1 MGIGPYP
8 GKDRSNRDITV
19 HRLRRIQG
27 IRTGPRS
34 SSGDLPNSPVYPT
47 TSIRAS
53 GTNQP
58 IRQKQSFRHN
68 RQSTGPRTSLDA
80 GVHDSYRPT
89 AHRSGCPSADQA
101 RGGSHT
107 ELPVLLW
114 TWHVRVGC
122 RTHQRPPGF
131 ALHSHHRR
139 LPVCV
144 QDHAERIH
152 LTRCSHWKPTGST
165 ASCLPSHSCSDPPKG
180 RIPIVIAF
188 GFGL

>member
-27 IRTGPRS
+27 IRTGSRS
-34 SSGDLPNSPVYPT
+34 PSGDLPNSPVHPT

-58 IRQKQSFRHN
+58 IRQEQPLCRIW
-68 RQSTGPRTSLDA
+68 QPTGPRPPLDA
-80 GVHDSYRPT
+80 GVHDPHCPT
-89 AHRSGCPSADQA
+89 VHCSGCPSADQA
-101 RGGSHT
+101 RGGPHT

-114 TWHVRVGC
+114 TWHVRIGC
-122 RTHQRPPGF
+122 CAHQRPSES

-139 LPVCV
+139 LSLRI
-144 QDHAERIH
+144 QNHAKRIRH
-152 LTRCSHWKPTGST
+152 TWCSY
-165 ASCLPSHSCSDPPKG
+165 
-180 RIPIVIAF
+180 
-188 GFGL
+188 